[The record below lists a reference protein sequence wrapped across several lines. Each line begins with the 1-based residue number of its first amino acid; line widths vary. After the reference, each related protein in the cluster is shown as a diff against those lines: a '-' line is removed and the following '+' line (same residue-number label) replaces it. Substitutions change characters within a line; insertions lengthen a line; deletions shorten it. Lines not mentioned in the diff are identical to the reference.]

1 MPAESDANLLT
12 PHRLA
17 KYDGVPSGQTLNLD
31 RQIPGQKL
39 SSRRDWTG
47 EEPLSLQ
54 EDARAAWLRA
64 DAVAIS

>member
-17 KYDGVPSGQTLNLD
+17 KCDGVPSGQTLNLD
-31 RQIPGQKL
+31 RQIPGL

-54 EDARAAWLRA
+54 EGARAAWLRA
-64 DAVAIS
+64 DAIAIS